1 MKADTIEAAVDNDM
15 RAGMMI
21 LPMLAT
27 AESAAAFLEDMSL
40 TGLELAGTGEYGGN
54 AVEHVKA
61 MSDDQVLTFHVAAEG
76 DPILHG
82 LSVVPQEG
90 VTVEIAFA
98 SQTVG
103 APIDAALFAYKP
115 EKEAKAFD
123 SMDEFMKSLRGPE
136 PSDALLGNAAPAF
149 ELPTLEGQPFK
160 IADAK
165 GKVVVLDFWAT
176 WCGPCVRALP
186 ILTEVTTKMAD
197 QGVVFYAV
205 NLRESEDLVRGFQT
219 KQSLTF
225 PVLMDKE
232 GAVGD
237 QYFVQGIPQTVII
250 GKDGTVQAVHI
261 GFNPALGE
269 QLTKELTTLVEGK
282 PLVEAPAAE
291 GGAGE

>member
-1 MKADTIEAAVDNDM
+1 
-15 RAGMMI
+15 
-21 LPMLAT
+21 
-27 AESAAAFLEDMSL
+27 MSL

-176 WCGPCVRALP
+176 WCGPCVVAMPHIDKLHQDYKDR
-186 ILTEVTTKMAD
+186 
-197 QGVVFYAV
+197 GVKVYAV
-205 NLRESEDLVRGFQT
+205 NQREAREKIEPFLKSKQLSLPVLLDSNGDVGKAYGVRGIPT
-219 KQSLTF
+219 T
-225 PVLMDKE
+225 VLIDKE
-232 GAVGD
+232 GVIKKVMVG
-237 QYFVQGIPQTVII
+237 F
-250 GKDGTVQAVHI
+250 
-261 GFNPALGE
+261 
-269 QLTKELTTLVEGK
+269 
-282 PLVEAPAAE
+282 APNSAE
-291 GGAGE
+291 VLKGLIEEDL